1 MSRICDQYPSGQCS
15 FLIFLPYRFFVKL
28 PQPATLNTCMGNREI
43 CGESL
48 GKVSAYEHRYR
59 VYLGGGVGV
68 FRNQTMLMV
77 ILKTTEMYTLKW

>member
-1 MSRICDQYPSGQCS
+1 
-15 FLIFLPYRFFVKL
+15 
-28 PQPATLNTCMGNREI
+28 MGNREI

-68 FRNQTMLMV
+68 FWNQTMLMV